1 MCDFDAF
8 IRYPNFPSSFSN
20 KFQHF
25 FKFSNDSAPFR
36 HSANATCR
44 DGGYGGCSVLS
55 LYNLLNRASSGMI
68 PKAYIATAVGSP
80 CVVPSNGFIT
90 FPR

>member
-25 FKFSNDSAPFR
+25 FKFTNASTPFR
-36 HSANATCR
+36 QSAKPTCP
-44 DGGYGGCSVLS
+44 DGGCSVLS
-55 LYNLLNRASSGMI
+55 LYNLLNHASSVVI
-68 PKAYIATAVGSP
+68 SKAYIAIAVGSP
-80 CVVPSNGFIT
+80 CVVPSNDFIT